1 MSDDEERSWED
12 HKKQM
17 MEFVNGG
24 SPPPEIPTKMLD
36 NALYTMNEL
45 GLWPDDVTVSE
56 EQAIMVWRVVHR
68 IAVTGS
74 FPDELRM

>member
-1 MSDDEERSWED
+1 MSDDEGRSWED

-24 SPPPEIPTKMLD
+24 SGLPEIPSKALD
-36 NALYTMNEL
+36 DALYTMNEL

-56 EQAIMVWRVVHR
+56 EQALMVWRVVQR

-74 FPDELRM
+74 FPGGLRM